1 MTLFIR
7 KLSKAIS
14 WRIIG
19 FISLTL
25 ITFLLT
31 KSWKLSGGV
40 SLLHSLNQIILY
52 YFHEKI
58 WDRVKWGKLGGVA
71 VQMTGLSGA
80 GKTTIAMKLKQ
91 MLESKGFE
99 VEIVDGDEYRKNLCS
114 DLGFSKKDRI
124 ENIRRLAFVSHKL
137 SGQGKISIIAAINPY
152 EEARSFLKSYSDKHV
167 TAFINAPLQ
176 TVIDRDTKGLYKK
189 ALKDKDD
196 PEYLPNF
203 TGISDTFEEPTNP
216 DIIINTDK
224 ETIDESAKK
233 LEKFI
238 LDRIQS

>member
-1 MTLFIR
+1 MTLFMR
-7 KLSKAIS
+7 RLMKAIS

-19 FISLTL
+19 FISLTI

-31 KSWKLSGGV
+31 GSWMLSGSV

-52 YFHEKI
+52 YFHEKM
-58 WDRVKWGKLGGVA
+58 WDRFKCGKLGGVA

-80 GKTTIAMKLKQ
+80 GKTTIALKLKEL
-91 MLESKGFE
+91 LELKGFE

-152 EEARSFLKSYSDKHV
+152 EEARKFLKSYSNKHI

-189 ALKDKDD
+189 ALKDKND

-203 TGISDTFEEPTNP
+203 TGISDTFEDPTDP
-216 DIIINTDK
+216 DIVINTDQ
-224 ETIDESAKK
+224 ESVDESAKK

-238 LDRIQS
+238 LNRIKA

>member
-7 KLSKAIS
+7 KLSKSIS

-19 FISLTL
+19 FISLTI

-31 KSWKLSGGV
+31 NSWKLSGSV

-52 YFHEKI
+52 YFHEKV
-58 WDRVKWGKLGGVA
+58 WDRIKWGKLGGVA

-80 GKTTIAMKLKQ
+80 GKTTVALKVKE

-124 ENIRRLAFVSHKL
+124 ENIRRLSFVSHKL

-152 EEARSFLKSYSDKHV
+152 EESRKFLKSYSSKHI
-167 TAFINAPLQ
+167 TAYINAPLQ
-176 TVIDRDTKGLYKK
+176 TVIDRDTKGLYKR
-189 ALKDKDD
+189 ALKDKND

-203 TGISDTFEEPTNP
+203 TGVSDTFEDPVDP

-224 ETIDESAKK
+224 ESVEESAKK
-233 LEKFI
+233 LEKLI
-238 LDRIQS
+238 LKRV